1 MACNLFWA
9 LNISENMMKIMCL
22 CANPE
27 WGQKEIHGSSCWAI
41 IRHSDRKNVLLGS
54 GHFQAYPSCNKRK
67 EKPHLPW
74 DAHGVQPD
82 TWSPTFTFLLVHSPV
97 LPTLF
102 LVRRDHSIHL
112 KILHLTVLYYVPSMC
127 QNSYKWRYKSLEMTF
142 QFSRGLQSR
151 TCIRKSLN
159 SAQGGQG

>member
-27 WGQKEIHGSSCWAI
+27 WGQKEIHGSPSWAI
-41 IRHSDRKNVLLGS
+41 IRHSDRRNVLLGS

-82 TWSPTFTFLLVHSPV
+82 RWSPTFTFLLVHSPV

-102 LVRRDHSIHL
+102 LVRRDHSVRL
-112 KILHLTVLYYVPSMC
+112 KFFTWQSFITSLPCPRPATNGDTDLLRWHSSSQEAY
-127 QNSYKWRYKSLEMTF
+127 SLE
-142 QFSRGLQSR
+142 RVLE
-151 TCIRKSLN
+151 SL
-159 SAQGGQG
+159 